1 MVDEVKP
8 PQNFEQFE
16 EMEQQT
22 PSSFEQ
28 FEQLESQ
35 RFGEEPEEM
44 SDEEYDRKFTEE
56 MELREKY
63 GDGLDAIRAFFER
76 TAGSASYGLSDQAA
90 VKALGPEM
98 KEALKQRKRLNPTA
112 SALGDIAGIIGPMF
126 FSGGASLLG
135 KGAQLGGRGV
145 VAGAKSLAKKGWL
158 APGMRAAG
166 ATEKL
171 TAKGIQSL
179 IGDRVKKKV
188 AKDVIVKGVSKGAGA
203 GVEAALWNT
212 GQLVSENA
220 LGNKEFNAEN
230 LLAYGGEGAL
240 WGGLIGA
247 GFGAAPSLF
256 KGAVEIVV
264 PKVKNNKMVGWGTKK
279 IKNWREKYASVERN
293 AYNMAGVDDI
303 DFSNLQKANP
313 DIIKNTPKIL
323 QKVAKEEGFGF
334 FDDSIK
340 LKEGLDVFKKKTGRK
355 IGQTLNAIDELD
367 QSFGDIYP
375 TKSQVALE
383 MDSALV
389 RLQDNLVD
397 EFGNILPSKKKSAQ
411 FNAIQQIREELESKL
426 TDQQRYTAKG
436 LYKMKVQYDKGI
448 TFQKGTHTIGDE
460 IDIVLGDVVRKQIYD
475 LADKAPLGLG
485 NKLRKQML
493 DFATASA
500 YNKHLAR
507 HIKNP
512 NRGQYDFYRDLT
524 LGGLAAGMFDMVGLA
539 GIGVGLR
546 AFSKSDLYNRVQ
558 VLTGVETANQGISKT
573 IKDSAKGFL
582 SKKNFTKSV
591 EPVSKK
597 VLMASPLSVYNQQK
611 PKDEV
616 EAMQNISENLN
627 DIKANPSKL
636 GDMSKNDLL
645 DVIAPETFGAMK
657 GVAGRALVFLD
668 SKLPLMFSVNPLL
681 KKKYRPST
689 QELYKFK
696 KYLEAIQN
704 PVKVFKEFSKGN
716 ISRESI
722 EAISFV
728 YPDIYARM
736 RAEVMKDVQANPDS
750 IDYKQR
756 LLLGTLLDAPT
767 DLALL
772 PESIKSLQQFYS
784 EAAVSKSGGK
794 IPVTAAKEINMAD
807 SAATQLEKLTNPK
820 LQ

>member
-171 TAKGIQSL
+171 TAKGLQSL

-188 AKDVIVKGVSKGAGA
+188 AKDVIIKGVSKGAGA

-264 PKVKNNKMVGWGTKK
+264 PKVKNNKMVD
-279 IKNWREKYASVERN
+279 R
-293 AYNMAGVDDI
+293 
-303 DFSNLQKANP
+303 
-313 DIIKNTPKIL
+313 
-323 QKVAKEEGFGF
+323 
-334 FDDSIK
+334 
-340 LKEGLDVFKKKTGRK
+340 
-355 IGQTLNAIDELD
+355 
-367 QSFGDIYP
+367 
-375 TKSQVALE
+375 
-383 MDSALV
+383 
-389 RLQDNLVD
+389 
-397 EFGNILPSKKKSAQ
+397 
-411 FNAIQQIREELESKL
+411 
-426 TDQQRYTAKG
+426 
-436 LYKMKVQYDKGI
+436 
-448 TFQKGTHTIGDE
+448 
-460 IDIVLGDVVRKQIYD
+460 
-475 LADKAPLGLG
+475 
-485 NKLRKQML
+485 
-493 DFATASA
+493 
-500 YNKHLAR
+500 
-507 HIKNP
+507 
-512 NRGQYDFYRDLT
+512 
-524 LGGLAAGMFDMVGLA
+524 
-539 GIGVGLR
+539 
-546 AFSKSDLYNRVQ
+546 
-558 VLTGVETANQGISKT
+558 
-573 IKDSAKGFL
+573 
-582 SKKNFTKSV
+582 KSV
-591 EPVSKK
+591 V
-597 VLMASPLSVYNQQK
+597 
-611 PKDEV
+611 
-616 EAMQNISENLN
+616 
-627 DIKANPSKL
+627 
-636 GDMSKNDLL
+636 
-645 DVIAPETFGAMK
+645 
-657 GVAGRALVFLD
+657 
-668 SKLPLMFSVNPLL
+668 
-681 KKKYRPST
+681 
-689 QELYKFK
+689 
-696 KYLEAIQN
+696 
-704 PVKVFKEFSKGN
+704 
-716 ISRESI
+716 
-722 EAISFV
+722 
-728 YPDIYARM
+728 
-736 RAEVMKDVQANPDS
+736 
-750 IDYKQR
+750 
-756 LLLGTLLDAPT
+756 
-767 DLALL
+767 
-772 PESIKSLQQFYS
+772 
-784 EAAVSKSGGK
+784 
-794 IPVTAAKEINMAD
+794 
-807 SAATQLEKLTNPK
+807 
-820 LQ
+820 

>member
-212 GQLVSENA
+212 GQLVSEDA

-611 PKDEV
+611 PKDEI

>member
-22 PSSFEQ
+22 PGSFEQ

-44 SDEEYDRKFTEE
+44 SDEEYDKKFTEE

-76 TAGSASYGLSDQAA
+76 TAVSASYGAA
-90 VKALGPEM
+90 DPALIKAFGPEM
-98 KEALKQRKRLNPTA
+98 KEGLKQRKRLNPTA

-126 FSGGASLLG
+126 LSGGASLLG

-145 VAGAKSLAKKGWL
+145 IAGAKSLAKKGWL
-158 APGMRAAG
+158 APGMKAAG

-171 TAKGIQSL
+171 TAKGLQSL

-188 AKDVIVKGVSKGAGA
+188 AKDVIIKGVSKGAGA

-460 IDIVLGDVVRKQIYD
+460 IDKVLGDVVRKQIYD

-611 PKDEV
+611 PKDEI

-627 DIKANPSKL
+627 EIKANPSKL

>member
-8 PQNFEQFE
+8 PQQPFEQFE
-16 EMEQQT
+16 ELEQQT
-22 PSSFEQ
+22 PNSFEQ

-35 RFGEEPEEM
+35 RFNQEPVEM
-44 SDEEYDRKFTEE
+44 SDEEYDKKFTEE

-63 GDGLDAIRAFFER
+63 GGGLDAIRAFFER
-76 TAGSASYGLSDQAA
+76 TAASSSYGASDPALI
-90 VKALGPEM
+90 KAFGPKM
-98 KEALKQRKRLNPTA
+98 KEGLKHRKRLAPTA
-112 SALGDIAGIIGPMF
+112 SVLGDIVGIVGPMF

-145 VAGAKSLAKKGWL
+145 IGGAKALAKKGWL
-158 APGMRAAG
+158 APGMKAAG
-166 ATEKL
+166 AAENL
-171 TAKGIQSL
+171 TAKGLQSL
-179 IGDRVKKKV
+179 IGDRVKKKI
-188 AKDVIVKGVSKGAGA
+188 AKDVIIKGVSKGAGA
-203 GVEAALWNT
+203 GVEAGLWNT

-247 GFGAAPSLF
+247 GFGMAPSLF

-279 IKNWREKYASVERN
+279 VKDWKEKYVSVERN
-293 AYNMAGVDDI
+293 AYNMAGVDDV
-303 DFSNLQKANP
+303 DFSNLQKTNP
-313 DIIKNTPKIL
+313 DIIKNTPKVL
-323 QKVAKEEGFGF
+323 QKVAKEEGFGY

-340 LKEGLDVFKKKTGRK
+340 LKEGVDVFKKKTGRK

-367 QSFGDIYP
+367 QSFGEIYP

-389 RLQDNLVD
+389 KLQDNLVD
-397 EFGNILPSKKKSAQ
+397 EFGNVLPSSKKRAQ
-411 FNAIQQIREELESKL
+411 YDAIEKVREQLEHKL
-426 TDQQRYTAKG
+426 IDPQKYTAKG

-460 IDIVLGDVVRKQIYD
+460 IDIVLGDVVRKQIYG

-485 NKLRKQML
+485 NRLRKEML
-493 DFATASA
+493 DFATASV
-500 YNKHLAR
+500 YNRHLAK
-507 HIKNP
+507 HIKHP
-512 NRGQYDFYRDLT
+512 RGQYDFFRDLT

-539 GIGVGLR
+539 GVGIGLR
-546 AFSKSDLYNRVQ
+546 AFSKSDLFNRVQ
-558 VLTGVETANQGISKT
+558 VLTGVEAANQGINKT
-573 IKDSAKGFL
+573 IRDSAKGFL
-582 SKKNFTKSV
+582 SKKNFSKAAK
-591 EPVSKK
+591 PVSKK
-597 VLMASPLSVYNQQK
+597 VLMTSPLSVYNQEK
-611 PKDEV
+611 PKDEI

-627 DIKANPSKL
+627 EIKAKPSKL
-636 GDMSKNDLL
+636 GDMSKNDLI
-645 DVIAPETFGAMK
+645 DVVAPETFGAMK

-668 SKLPLMFSVNPLL
+668 SKLPLMFNVNPLL

-689 QELYKFK
+689 QEVYKFK

-736 RAEVMKDVQANPDS
+736 RAEVMKDVQANPDA

-767 DLALL
+767 DLALM
-772 PESIKSLQQFYS
+772 PESIKTLQQFYS
-784 EAAVSKSGGK
+784 EAAVSQSGGK

>member
-212 GQLVSENA
+212 GQLVSEDA

-460 IDIVLGDVVRKQIYD
+460 IDKVLGDVVRKQIYD

-611 PKDEV
+611 PKDEI

-627 DIKANPSKL
+627 EIKANPSKL

>member
-22 PSSFEQ
+22 PGSFEQ

-44 SDEEYDRKFTEE
+44 SDEEYDKKFTEE

-63 GDGLDAIRAFFER
+63 GGGLDAIRAFFER
-76 TAGSASYGLSDQAA
+76 TGASASYGAA
-90 VKALGPEM
+90 DPALIKAFGPEM
-98 KEALKQRKRLNPTA
+98 KEGLKQRKRLNPTA

-126 FSGGASLLG
+126 LSGGASLLG

-145 VAGAKSLAKKGWL
+145 IAGAKSLAKKGWL
-158 APGMRAAG
+158 APGMKAAG

-171 TAKGIQSL
+171 TAKGLQSL

-188 AKDVIVKGVSKGAGA
+188 AKDVIIKGVSKGAGA

-460 IDIVLGDVVRKQIYD
+460 IDIVLGDVVRKQ
-475 LADKAPLGLG
+475 
-485 NKLRKQML
+485 ML

-611 PKDEV
+611 PKDEI

>member
-1 MVDEVKP
+1 
-8 PQNFEQFE
+8 
-16 EMEQQT
+16 
-22 PSSFEQ
+22 
-28 FEQLESQ
+28 
-35 RFGEEPEEM
+35 
-44 SDEEYDRKFTEE
+44 TEE

-212 GQLVSENA
+212 GQLVSEDA

-460 IDIVLGDVVRKQIYD
+460 IDKVLGDVVRKQIYD

-611 PKDEV
+611 PKDEI

-627 DIKANPSKL
+627 
-636 GDMSKNDLL
+636 
-645 DVIAPETFGAMK
+645 E
-657 GVAGRALVFLD
+657 
-668 SKLPLMFSVNPLL
+668 
-681 KKKYRPST
+681 
-689 QELYKFK
+689 
-696 KYLEAIQN
+696 
-704 PVKVFKEFSKGN
+704 
-716 ISRESI
+716 
-722 EAISFV
+722 
-728 YPDIYARM
+728 
-736 RAEVMKDVQANPDS
+736 
-750 IDYKQR
+750 
-756 LLLGTLLDAPT
+756 
-767 DLALL
+767 
-772 PESIKSLQQFYS
+772 
-784 EAAVSKSGGK
+784 
-794 IPVTAAKEINMAD
+794 
-807 SAATQLEKLTNPK
+807 
-820 LQ
+820 

>member
-16 EMEQQT
+16 EVEQQT

-44 SDEEYDRKFTEE
+44 SDEEYDKKFTEE

-63 GDGLDAIRAFFER
+63 GGGLDAIRAFFER

-158 APGMRAAG
+158 APGMKAAG

-171 TAKGIQSL
+171 TAKGLQSL

-188 AKDVIVKGVSKGAGA
+188 AKDVIIKGVSKGAGA
-203 GVEAALWNT
+203 GVEADLWNT
-212 GQLVSENA
+212 GQLVSEDA

-460 IDIVLGDVVRKQIYD
+460 IDKVLGDVVRKQIYD

-611 PKDEV
+611 PKDEI

-736 RAEVMKDVQANPDS
+736 RAEVMKDVQANPDA